1 MRFALRT
8 VPSLLLVRVNLFARH
23 YARASKVSM
32 SGPAAST
39 ESGWL
44 AIFDSE
50 LCRVHYGDDLYYYS
64 ALELWLLACFQ
75 CCCFFHFLA
84 AGSLKSSF
92 KPLVILWSGKPKVLK
107 TLGSGKPK
115 VLKRLWIELRSE
127 TTIERQ
133 QGIEV

>member
-1 MRFALRT
+1 MEM
-8 VPSLLLVRVNLFARH
+8 N
-23 YARASKVSM
+23 
-32 SGPAAST
+32 
-39 ESGWL
+39 
-44 AIFDSE
+44 
-50 LCRVHYGDDLYYYS
+50 LYYYS

-75 CCCFFHFLA
+75 CCFFFSFLA
-84 AGSLKSSF
+84 AGSLESSF

-107 TLGSGKPK
+107 RLRSGKPK